1 MNEWKLF
8 NDSVCVRPETEQ
20 IYIPADRGMQ
30 GEAMPYKLV
39 SDSNVMLAIVLG
51 LILIVIA
58 LQNEKK
64 GIVRILRNCLTT
76 SSDRANIFDDN
87 YNSTSNIPT
96 VLLCGVSGIMGG
108 LLIYHYYSYSEPDF
122 FFNAKHLR
130 SINFISDNQMDYI
143 LFHKLDFL
151 RQRKKQ
157 IMD

>member
-64 GIVRILRNCLTT
+64 RYCQNTTQLSYHFVRQ
-76 SSDRANIFDDN
+76 S
-87 YNSTSNIPT
+87 
-96 VLLCGVSGIMGG
+96 
-108 LLIYHYYSYSEPDF
+108 
-122 FFNAKHLR
+122 
-130 SINFISDNQMDYI
+130 QYI
-143 LFHKLDFL
+143 
-151 RQRKKQ
+151 
-157 IMD
+157 